1 MSQGIAPGLTLGDER
16 YRIIRQLGHGAFG
29 RTYVAQDLNRFNE
42 LCVLKEFAPEVQGTY
57 ALQKAEELFEREAG
71 VLYKLKH
78 PQIPRFRELLRVKQ
92 PEKRLL
98 LVQDFIE
105 GNTYHSLLAQRK
117 LQGVRF
123 NETEVTQLL
132 LNILPV
138 LRYIHLK
145 GVIHRDISP
154 DNLILRSTDG
164 LPVLI
169 DFGGVKQVAVNV
181 VSQFSAAAL
190 NGSISRSATRLGKV
204 GYAPQEQMLKGIVS
218 PSSDLH
224 ALAATV
230 LVLLTGKE
238 PQELIDAHNFS
249 WNWRQEVDISP
260 NLGSILDKMLHLIP
274 RDRYQS
280 ANQVL
285 QALAGSS
292 TPEVEPPE
300 PQAQPQPEST
310 TQATVA
316 VAPAPDAAKVA
327 QSSSPMAQTQIPSST
342 SSGSLGCLG
351 TTLLGLA
358 GVFAVGSL
366 SFFATTW
373 WLQYQ
378 TPPEEQIEPSST
390 DEPPVFQLPD
400 QPTVPPQ
407 AQFSQEEQERK
418 RVLRGQRRRL
428 GINDRFYVALVN
440 QAFWNQYPN
449 QQGRQLTN
457 QPEDEQLR
465 EQWDEIAAQE
475 LEKLEQVDLSLA
487 ARRRLGNYGEA
498 DINRW
503 KREVN
508 QLHLSSR
515 ALYDLADAKFLA
527 LFPEQRDQEFL
538 KKPIGQVWR
547 AIAADQLKD
556 LKSGDTLEE
565 IVFDPGAFSK
575 EISGTLQPGEGKAF
589 IARLRVG
596 QEMDVSLETDPKVL
610 FSIYGPT
617 RQIILLEDSRDRSW
631 LGELT
636 QSGFYE
642 FVVTS
647 DAQRPIDYTLELRVE
662 GKVSPEF
669 SAEEEE

>member
-1 MSQGIAPGLTLGDER
+1 MSQEIAPGLILGDR

-71 VLYKLKH
+71 VLYRLKH

-92 PEKRLL
+92 QKKGLL

-105 GNTYHSLLAQRK
+105 GSTYDALLAQREA
-117 LQGVRF
+117 QGVRF

-138 LRYIHLK
+138 LRYIHSK

-154 DNLILRSTDG
+154 DNLMLRSTDG

-169 DFGGVKQVAVNV
+169 DFGGVKQVAVSV
-181 VSQFSAAAL
+181 VSQFSAAVL
-190 NGSISRSATRLGKV
+190 NGGLSQSATRLGKV

-218 PSSDLH
+218 ASSDLY
-224 ALAATV
+224 ALAAMV

-238 PQELIDAHNFS
+238 AQDLIDAQTFN
-249 WNWRQEVDISP
+249 WNWRDEVNISP
-260 NLGSILDKMLHLIP
+260 NLGIILDQMLHP
-274 RDRYQS
+274 RPSNRYQN
-280 ANQVL
+280 ADQVL
-285 QALAGSS
+285 RALAGSLK
-292 TPEVEPPE
+292 PEVEQSSPK
-300 PQAQPQPEST
+300 PQPA

-316 VAPAPDAAKVA
+316 VAPGPVAPSVA
-327 QSSSPMAQTQIPSST
+327 ETSSPVAKTQIPSST
-342 SSGSLGCLG
+342 SNSSRGCLG
-351 TTLLGLA
+351 KMVLGLT
-358 GVFAVGSL
+358 GVFAVGGL
-366 SFFATTW
+366 SFFATSR

-378 TPPEEQIEPSST
+378 TPPEEIEPSPTVDS
-390 DEPPVFQLPD
+390 PVFQLPE
-400 QPTVPPQ
+400 QSTISPQ
-407 AQFSQEEQERK
+407 TQFSQQEQERK
-418 RVLRGQRRRL
+418 QVLREQRRRL
-428 GINDRFYVALVN
+428 GINDQFYVNLVN
-440 QAFWNQYPN
+440 EAFWNQYPN
-449 QQGRQLTN
+449 QRERQLSN
-457 QPEDEQLR
+457 QPEDARLR
-465 EQWDEIAAQE
+465 EQWDEIATQE
-475 LEKLEQVDLSLA
+475 LEKLQQADLSLA
-487 ARRRLGNYGEA
+487 ARRRLGKYGEA

-508 QLHLSSR
+508 QLRLSSR

-527 LFPEQRDQEFL
+527 LFPQQRGKDFSS
-538 KKPIGQVWR
+538 KPIGQVWR

-556 LKSGDTLEE
+556 LKTGDGLEE
-565 IVFDPGAFSK
+565 IIFDPGAFSK
-575 EISGTLQPGEGKAF
+575 EISGNLQPGEGKAF
-589 IARLRVG
+589 IARLTAG
-596 QEMDVSLETDPKVL
+596 QEMNVSLQTDPKVL

-617 RQIILLEDSRDRSW
+617 RRIILLQDSRDRNW

-647 DAQRPIDYTLELRVE
+647 DAQIPIDYTLELTVKDK
-662 GKVSPEF
+662 GYPEF
-669 SAEEEE
+669 SLEEEE